1 MTEATLTCVNH
12 PDRPTTL
19 RCNRC
24 ERPICS
30 SCAVRTPVGYRC
42 KECVRGQQAV
52 FETAGGVSLF
62 VAALVAGIGAG
73 LATAILDSFGFW
85 FWGLILAP
93 IAGGG
98 IAEIVRWAVRRRRSR
113 RLPLSAAIGASVGVA
128 IYTLVQVL
136 PWLFFVLTGEPGFL
150 SETILSTLLPIG
162 YGALMIGALYAR
174 LRGIRL

>member
-1 MTEATLTCVNH
+1 MTEATWTCAYH
-12 PDRPTTL
+12 PDRETSL

-24 ERPICS
+24 EKLICT
-30 SCAVRTPVGYRC
+30 SCAVQTPVGYRC
-42 KECVRGQQAV
+42 KECVRGQQAI
-52 FETAGGVSLF
+52 FDTAGGLLLF

-85 FWGLILAP
+85 FWGLILSP

-98 IAEIVRWAVRRRRSR
+98 IAEIVRWAVRRRRNR
-113 RLPLSAAIGASVGVA
+113 RLPLSAAIGAGVGVA
-128 IYTLVQVL
+128 LYTLIQAL
-136 PWLFFVLTGEPGFL
+136 PWLYFLLTGEPGFL
-150 SETILSTLLPIG
+150 SESILTALLPMG